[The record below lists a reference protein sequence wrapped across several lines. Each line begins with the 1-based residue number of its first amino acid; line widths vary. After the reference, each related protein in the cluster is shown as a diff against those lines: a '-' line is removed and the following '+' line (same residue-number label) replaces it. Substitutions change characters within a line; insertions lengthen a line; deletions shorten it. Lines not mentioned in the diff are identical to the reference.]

1 MELPTLTNATQLW
14 WLLVLLPL
22 LFWLAQPP
30 RPRKLLYTAHPGQWR
45 LAQEALR
52 RRPPRFRALRWLL
65 LSLAALLATIAA
77 AEPVL
82 QQGLGPTRLFV
93 LLDASASTGAKSSD
107 GESSPFERSLAAVR
121 EVFATLPPHVDRDI
135 AIARDGAITRR
146 FGSAALSAS
155 EILLPRG
162 ALPAPLSELAAAAVR
177 ADTVVWTLSD
187 AQTPASA
194 APTEGAFT
202 RFGGPKDNAAL
213 ASVTIE
219 DRWPLGDIVLRAR
232 AVAFSRAAMQGTL
245 SIEGAVRVALQQPI
259 TLPPGEPVEFEV
271 PLIRTAEGGRLEVA
285 LRVAGDALAS
295 DDVSAFELPPLPRT
309 RIAVQGDETGTEL
322 AAKAL
327 AALAEVTGGTV
338 VEARP
343 GEAVGFLLIEGGAGG
358 LPKEPGPML
367 SFGRSREGATPWP
380 LPVGIDWKRSD
391 PLFAGLDFSELSV
404 VHALRDSLPSDG
416 EPLLFAQL
424 PDGTTAPLAVVCT
437 GANGSAVHF
446 AFRLQDSNLALLPAF
461 PQLLLRAYERS
472 QPGSRAI
479 AFVQQPSP
487 LAEADLRHHD
497 ATLDR
502 PLPKFPE
509 SARDLSPWC
518 LCIALA
524 LLAVRCG
531 LR

>member
-1 MELPTLTNATQLW
+1 MELPTLISAFQLW
-14 WLLVLLPL
+14 WLLVLLPV

-65 LSLAALLATIAA
+65 ISLAALFATIAA

-93 LLDASASTGAKSSD
+93 LLDATASTGAKSAD
-107 GESSPFERSLAAVR
+107 GEFSPFERSLAAVR
-121 EVFATLPPHVDRDI
+121 EVFAALPPHVDRDI

-146 FGSAALSAS
+146 SGSASFAS
-155 EILLPRG
+155 ESLEPSG
-162 ALPAPLSELAAAAVR
+162 ALPAPLSELAAAAAR

-187 AQTPASA
+187 AQAPASA
-194 APTEGAFT
+194 APAEGAFT
-202 RFGGPKDNAAL
+202 SFGGRKDNAAL

-219 DRWPLGDIVLRAR
+219 DRWPLGDFVLRAR
-232 AVAFSRAAMQGTL
+232 TVAFSLAPMQGTL
-245 SIEGAVRVALQQPI
+245 SIEGAVRVAVQQPM
-259 TLPPGEPVEFEV
+259 TLQPGEPIEIEV
-271 PLIRTAEGGRLEVA
+271 PLIRTAEGGRLEVV

-295 DDVSAFELPPLPRT
+295 DDVFSFELPPLPRT
-309 RIAVQGDETGTEL
+309 RIAVQGDETGTAL
-322 AAKAL
+322 AAKAG

-343 GEAVGFLLIEGGAGG
+343 GEAVGFLLIEGGGG
-358 LPKEPGPML
+358 GVPVEPGPML
-367 SFGRSREGATPWP
+367 SFGRSRDGATPWP

-391 PLFAGLDFSELSV
+391 PLFAGLDFSELFV
-404 VHALRDSLPSDG
+404 AHALRDSLPDG

-424 PDGTTAPLAVVCT
+424 QDGTTAPLAVVCT
-437 GANGSAVHF
+437 GQNGSAVHF

-479 AFVQQPSP
+479 AVVQQPSP
-487 LAEADLRHHD
+487 LSEADLRHHD
-497 ATLDR
+497 ATL
-502 PLPKFPE
+502 
-509 SARDLSPWC
+509 
-518 LCIALA
+518 
-524 LLAVRCG
+524 
-531 LR
+531 